1 MFAAHFRSNLAEM
14 LCDVCKCNDATVFL
28 TQILEGKMQK
38 VNLCDACSKEK
49 GVQDPTGFALAD
61 LLLGIGAAE
70 EIEKGAPAQKCPVCG
85 FTQADFKKTGRL
97 GCSEC
102 YVTFAEGLGSLLKAM
117 HKGTEHVGKLPERA
131 QRDHGAERSD
141 AGAHGKSA
149 KSGSGRKLRDGRVAA
164 RSNQTTRKRAFEF
177 AMKFSNMHVDRRRM
191 AARRR
196 STSSDC
202 NQQPGPACA
211 QSA

>member
-1 MFAAHFRSNLAEM
+1 M

-70 EIEKGAPAQKCPVCG
+70 EIEKGSATEKCTVCG

-97 GCSEC
+97 GRSWGCPAIGAD
-102 YVTFAEGLGSLLKAM
+102 VAKQMIDRVKGGGLVFAYYPDKQWLKSSKYLG
-117 HKGTEHVGKLPERA
+117 GCRT
-131 QRDHGAERSD
+131 
-141 AGAHGKSA
+141 
-149 KSGSGRKLRDGRVAA
+149 
-164 RSNQTTRKRAFEF
+164 
-177 AMKFSNMHVDRRRM
+177 
-191 AARRR
+191 
-196 STSSDC
+196 
-202 NQQPGPACA
+202 
-211 QSA
+211 